1 MCFGTSLKNYINN
14 YLPHF
19 SKFAKL
25 VFQSSKMEKILIIT
39 GGSKGLGLALAI
51 EYHKNGYRV
60 ISISRSKAKKLYFE
74 EQYQCDLS
82 KNETIES
89 TLTEI
94 FSHLDKNNAKQLTLI
109 NNAGD
114 LGTVNTIENLSPSEI
129 AYTIQVN
136 LTAPLIL
143 SSIFIKLSKDWNCK
157 KQIFNISSGAAV
169 NPYESWVMYCASK
182 AGLDMMTKVISKE
195 QKELANGVDIVSI
208 YPGIVD
214 TDMQEKAR
222 NTPKEHFKAV
232 QRFIDFYEH
241 GDLFSPEQVAK
252 KIYDLDVEGE
262 LKSGRILDVRNV

>member
-1 MCFGTSLKNYINN
+1 
-14 YLPHF
+14 
-19 SKFAKL
+19 
-25 VFQSSKMEKILIIT
+25 MEKILIIT
-39 GGSKGLGLALAI
+39 GGSKGLGLALAK

-60 ISISRSKAKKLYFE
+60 CSISRSKNEKLYFM

-82 KNETIES
+82 KSETVES
-89 TLTEI
+89 ILEEI
-94 FSHLDKNNAKQLTLI
+94 FSHLDKNNTKQLTLI

-114 LGTVNTIENLSPSEI
+114 LGTVNTIEKLTPSEI

-136 LTAPLIL
+136 LIAPMIL
-143 SSIFIKLSKDWNCK
+143 SSLFIKFSKDWNCK

-182 AGLDMMTKVISKE
+182 AGLDMMTKVVSKE
-195 QKELANGVDIVSI
+195 QKEMTNGVGMVSV

-241 GDLFSPEQVAK
+241 GYLFSPEQVAK
-252 KIYDLDVEGE
+252 KIYQLDFEGE
-262 LKSGRILDVRNV
+262 LKNGRILDVRNV

>member
-1 MCFGTSLKNYINN
+1 
-14 YLPHF
+14 
-19 SKFAKL
+19 
-25 VFQSSKMEKILIIT
+25 MEKILIIT
-39 GGSKGLGLALAI
+39 GGSKGLGLGLAK

-60 ISISRSKAKKLYFE
+60 ISISRSKAEKLYFE

-82 KNETIES
+82 KNEIIES
-89 TLTEI
+89 VVKEI
-94 FSHLDKNNAKQLTLI
+94 FLHLDKNNTQQLTLI

-114 LGTVNTIENLSPSEI
+114 LGTVNTLENLVPDEI
-129 AYTIQVN
+129 SYPIQVN
-136 LTAPLIL
+136 LTAPLVL
-143 SSIFIKLSKDWNCK
+143 SSQFIKSSKEWNCK
-157 KQIFNISSGAAV
+157 KQIINISSGAAV

-182 AGLDMMTKVISKE
+182 AGLDMMTKVVSKE
-195 QKELANGVDIVSI
+195 QKELANGVSIVSI

-232 QRFIDFYEH
+232 QRFIDFHKH

-252 KIYDLDVEGE
+252 QIYLLDVGGE